1 MKETLKNIQ
10 RRLAKNSYSSPEQ
23 VCFSLVVALLS
34 EMGWDPWNPE
44 EIRIAMETTAEAAVP
59 VIALAVP
66 PDNVTKCA
74 IEVRRP
80 GSLGK
85 DSLPTARPPAR
96 VYALTDGRV
105 WRFYFQD
112 ADKSAPDQCV
122 KVFDLLQQQ
131 DLADIENNFRL
142 FLSRD
147 SVQQGTT
154 IARFERKATASLNR
168 KLEPL
173 RKALPR
179 ARQLAA
185 APPNPPLEKVLAA
198 MMTKAGFIVT
208 MDDISQFLQMVAE
221 EEQATQAV
229 ISVSS
234 VTQFEKKEWVE
245 PITGMEFLLVPGG
258 TFIMGSPD
266 DEMGRLPNE
275 GPMHAV
281 TLDPFWLAKNPVTV
295 KQWRRIMEGGGRTAV
310 AHKMTPEEQQKAA
323 TMAAQEDYPVEQI
336 LWDQAQ
342 EFIKK
347 LGLMAGASA
356 RLRLPTEA
364 EWEYAAR
371 AGTTGKFPGDGEGGK
386 LDDYAWYSTNS
397 GGKLQKITLKKA
409 NAWGVHD
416 ILGNVWEWVADRY
429 APYTTSAVSNPK
441 GATTGGEHIR
451 RGGSYRSNN
460 KACRFARRNH
470 IAVDELELQNSG
482 GVGFR
487 LARDA

>member
-10 RRLAKNSYSSPEQ
+10 RRLAKNLYASPEQ
-23 VCFSLVVALLS
+23 ICFSLVISLLS
-34 EMGWDPWNPE
+34 ELGWDPWNPE
-44 EIRIAMETTAEAAVP
+44 EIHISMESAMP
-59 VIALAVP
+59 VIGLAVA
-66 PDNVTKCA
+66 PDSQVVKCA
-74 IEVRRP
+74 IEVRP
-80 GSLGK
+80 AGSLGK
-85 DSLPTARPPAR
+85 DALPIARPPAR

-105 WRFYFQD
+105 WRFYFQE
-112 ADKSAPDQCV
+112 ADKSIPDQCV

-131 DLADIENNFRL
+131 DLSDTENNLRL
-142 FLSRD
+142 FLSKE

-154 IARFERKATASLNR
+154 ITRFERKASASLSR
-168 KLEPL
+168 KMEPL

-198 MMTKAGFIVT
+198 MMNKAGFIVT
-208 MDDISQFLQMVAE
+208 MDDIAQFLQTIDE
-221 EEQATQAV
+221 EESAHQAV
-229 ISVSS
+229 VSVAS
-234 VTQFEKKEWVE
+234 VTQYEKKEWVE
-245 PITGMEFLLVPGG
+245 PVTGMEFLWVPAG

-266 DEMGRLPNE
+266 DEVGRLPNE
-275 GPMHAV
+275 GPMHPV
-281 TLDPFWLAKNPVTV
+281 TVDAFWLAKYPVTS
-295 KQWRRIMEGGGRTAV
+295 KQWRRVMEGGGRSAV
-310 AHKMTPEEQQKAA
+310 VHKMTPEEQQKAA
-323 TMAAQEDYPVEQI
+323 LAAAQEEYPVEQI

-371 AGTTGKFPGDGEGGK
+371 AGSTGKFPGDGDGGK
-386 LDDYAWYSTNS
+386 LDDYAWYATNS
-397 GGKLQKITLKKA
+397 GGKLQKVNLKRP
-409 NAWGVHD
+409 NEWGFHD
-416 ILGNVWEWVADRY
+416 ILGNVWEWVSDRY
-429 APYTTSAVSNPK
+429 APYATAAANNPK
-441 GATTGGEHIR
+441 GATSGEHIR

-460 KACRFARRNH
+460 KACRLARRNH

-487 LARDA
+487 VARDA